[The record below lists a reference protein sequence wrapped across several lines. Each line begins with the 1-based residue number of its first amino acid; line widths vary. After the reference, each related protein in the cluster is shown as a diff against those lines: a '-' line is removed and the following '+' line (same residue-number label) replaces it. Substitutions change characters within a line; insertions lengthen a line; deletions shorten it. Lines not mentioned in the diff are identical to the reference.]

1 MSQQRLDSTIFGGE
15 LLPFKR
21 EDMTPE
27 RWYDMVNKQHIFLG
41 QRFLLLDIA
50 SPGTFGITGPEA
62 IRAFYRAG
70 GSSYLQI
77 KSKGLFHLGND

>member
-1 MSQQRLDSTIFGGE
+1 LLLFGANLPRWIKTKNDRCVNERHPEFMSQQRLDSTIFGGE

-41 QRFLLLDIA
+41 QRF
-50 SPGTFGITGPEA
+50 
-62 IRAFYRAG
+62 
-70 GSSYLQI
+70 
-77 KSKGLFHLGND
+77 

>member
-1 MSQQRLDSTIFGGE
+1 

-41 QRFLLLDIA
+41 QRFLLPDIA
-50 SPGTFGITGPEA
+50 SPETFGITGPEA
-62 IRAFYRAG
+62 IRAFYRAEEDHPICK
-70 GSSYLQI
+70 LNPKVFFI
-77 KSKGLFHLGND
+77 

>member
-1 MSQQRLDSTIFGGE
+1 
-15 LLPFKR
+15 
-21 EDMTPE
+21 
-27 RWYDMVNKQHIFLG
+27 MVNKQHIFLG
-41 QRFLLLDIA
+41 QRFLLPDIA
-50 SPGTFGITGPEA
+50 SPETFGITGPEA

>member
-1 MSQQRLDSTIFGGE
+1 MNQLRAFLWCLGGE

-27 RWYDMVNKQHIFLG
+27 RWYDMVNKQHTFLG
-41 QRFLLLDIA
+41 QRFLLPDIA
-50 SPGTFGITGPEA
+50 SPETFGITGPEA

>member
-1 MSQQRLDSTIFGGE
+1 MSQQRLDSTTFGGE

-27 RWYDMVNKQHIFLG
+27 RWYDVVNKQHIFLG

-50 SPGTFGITGPEA
+50 SPGPLASLVRKLSE
-62 IRAFYRAG
+62 
-70 GSSYLQI
+70 
-77 KSKGLFHLGND
+77 LFIVQEDPPICKLDPKVFFI